1 MSLRSSSPA
10 TLALAAWPAGQARA
24 LRFAALAI
32 LGSALLA
39 LAAKIQVPFWPV
51 PMTMTTFAV
60 FLIGAT
66 YGARLATATL
76 LLYLAEGFAGIPV
89 FAGPLAGPAY
99 LLGPTA
105 GFLFGYVAAAFIIG
119 LAADRGWSRSTPKM
133 ALAFFAGDAV
143 LFAMG
148 FAWLAFF
155 ASLPNSAVGIGASAA
170 FAKGVLPFVLGDLI
184 KIAIAALMVPAGWT
198 VLRRFRG

>member
-1 MSLRSSSPA
+1 MSLNSTSET
-10 TLALAAWPAGQARA
+10 TLARAVWPSRSANA
-24 LRFAALAI
+24 LRFAVLAV
-32 LGSALLA
+32 LGSALLT
-39 LAAKIQVPFWPV
+39 LAAKVQVPFWPV

-60 FLIGAT
+60 FVIGAT
-66 YGARLATATL
+66 YGSRLALATV
-76 LLYLAEGFAGIPV
+76 LLYLAEGFAGLPV
-89 FAGPLAGPAY
+89 FAGPAAGPAY
-99 LLGPTA
+99 LMGPTA
-105 GFLFGYVAAAFIIG
+105 GFLLGYAAAAYIIG

-155 ASLPNSAVGIGASAA
+155 ASLPSGAVGIGASAA

-184 KIAIAALMVPAGWT
+184 KIALAALLVPAGWT
-198 VLRRFRG
+198 LLGRLRG